1 MAKRAPILSQ
11 NYNPVG
17 ARLRGALAPIP
28 ISTDVEGGQGDKE
41 PLQVKPA
48 DVLKLM
54 PQELNEGEGRGRL
67 PAVQRFVKEI
77 KESYLRFRCTDA
89 ERKKWHD
96 ITREITGEHN
106 QLSHVMRAC
115 LLVLENSYDEL
126 KKVSPDI
133 QRMKRPSSQDSMGL
147 AIYEQRISQY
157 LFDAIK
163 AAGRPKG

>member
-11 NYNPVG
+11 DYNPVG
-17 ARLRGALAPIP
+17 ARLRGVLSHVP
-28 ISTDVEGGQGDKE
+28 STSTGSRAHEEQLETSHVVEIKSHDS
-41 PLQVKPA
+41 
-48 DVLKLM
+48 
-54 PQELNEGEGRGRL
+54 QEREGRGVIPNL
-67 PAVQRFVKEI
+67 QPFKKEI

-126 KKVSPDI
+126 KKISPDI